1 MTGTDPRQ
9 KGDNSIT
16 FMIFVLGHSVVRPF
30 VYGLKRKDKFPPYPL
45 GNFPTF
51 FAETPNGA
59 LFPPRAYL
67 EHHKGI
73 TRLRSG
79 VGESDKGEVRD
90 LPRGPLQTK
99 MKTAL
104 VALDLAHWVRQV
116 LKIRTIARF
125 ESIRTK

>member
-1 MTGTDPRQ
+1 M
-9 KGDNSIT
+9 
-16 FMIFVLGHSVVRPF
+16 VRPF

-79 VGESDKGEVRD
+79 VGESYKGESK
-90 LPRGPLQTK
+90 GP
-99 MKTAL
+99 TAGSL
-104 VALDLAHWVRQV
+104 TIKKNPSLIAFAALGL
-116 LKIRTIARF
+116 
-125 ESIRTK
+125 